1 MEDELRLFLLLGGSV
16 FIIGVLAHGIWKI
29 RKNSKPERKERLEP
43 RQWNDSQDSDDENH
57 EPSENGGFDELG
69 VGSVRV
75 IGGSRSYHGD
85 DADES
90 RLNTDD
96 EHTLSGG
103 DNGTL
108 SNISN
113 DSSTFANDA
122 DRKSLA
128 ENSAHGD
135 TDVFDSGSDN
145 TQGSS
150 NNVNSVNIDQE
161 EASAQEQRST
171 LYGSVITNPK
181 PHLQGQSRSSSD
193 TASVQNDNIADFPE
207 PPGFLLKESEAA
219 SHGSQ
224 ANEQSDGEN
233 ESSESLSDSTSSV
246 STSAN
251 ANASETAGHSADAAN
266 TVSESKKYQRSE
278 VPKAT
283 STLYVDA
290 TKEGTPE
297 TSTLENGAF
306 EKGASE
312 SKIVEG
318 QFDKTAAPQ
327 RVEPTFSGSLREK
340 GENEHVASNH
350 DELAVDRKRFSKTKR
365 TKPASRKREEPNF
378 GDEQMRIDFDDNDTQ
393 SANQASSTS
402 SDQAASKE
410 SSDAAAQEVLVL
422 NVRAKNDLPISGAAL
437 LPMLLTLGFKFG
449 DQDIFHRH
457 VNSNGKGP
465 VLFSLAN
472 MFKPGVFDID
482 NLENFDT
489 QGISLFMILPIEGD
503 PHQVFNMMHNAA
515 RKLADEFD
523 AQVLDGRRSVLTKQG
538 LQQYVEKIREFERKR
553 MISRS

>member
-29 RKNSKPERKERLEP
+29 RKNSKPVEKERLEP
-43 RQWNDSQDSDDENH
+43 REWSDTSDNDTDNH
-57 EPSENGGFDELG
+57 EASEDGEFDELG

-75 IGGSRSYHGD
+75 IGGNRSYHGN

-90 RLNTDD
+90 RYKTDD
-96 EHTLSGG
+96 EQASSDTHYDNVNTG
-103 DNGTL
+103 D
-108 SNISN
+108 
-113 DSSTFANDA
+113 DSSIFANDE
-122 DRKSLA
+122 DKKSLA
-128 ENSAHGD
+128 ANRPQGD
-135 TDVFDSGSDN
+135 TETSASVQDSSATD
-145 TQGSS
+145 
-150 NNVNSVNIDQE
+150 NSVNIERED
-161 EASAQEQRST
+161 AKSQEQRST

-181 PHLQGQSRSSSD
+181 PHLQGQSKPSAVSS
-193 TASVQNDNIADFPE
+193 SVQNDNIADFPE
-207 PPGFLLKESEAA
+207 PPGFLLKETEESICTVDDNAD
-219 SHGSQ
+219 
-224 ANEQSDGEN
+224 ANA
-233 ESSESLSDSTSSV
+233 DSTSNSGL
-246 STSAN
+246 SAPASAN
-251 ANASETAGHSADAAN
+251 VIDLNDRADGSN
-266 TVSESKKYQRSE
+266 GESVNIPSESKKYQRSE

-290 TKEGTPE
+290 TKESFTDNSVE
-297 TSTLENGAF
+297 D
-306 EKGASE
+306 
-312 SKIVEG
+312 SKIAEG
-318 QFDKTAAPQ
+318 QFSDKSAHQ
-327 RVEPTFSGSLREK
+327 RIEPSLSGSLREK
-340 GENEHVASNH
+340 GDNESVASNH
-350 DELAVDRKRFSKTKR
+350 GEIASDRKRFSKTKR
-365 TKPASRKREEPNF
+365 TKPAARKREEPNF
-378 GDEQMRIDFDDNDTQ
+378 GDDQMRIDFDDNDTHT
-393 SANQASSTS
+393 SNQASSNEP
-402 SDQAASKE
+402 A
-410 SSDAAAQEVLVL
+410 DAATQEVLIL
-422 NVRAKNDLPISGAAL
+422 NVRAKNDSPISGAAL

>member
-16 FIIGVLAHGIWKI
+16 FIIGILAHGIWKI

-43 RQWNDSQDSDDENH
+43 RQWNDSPDSDVESDGA
-57 EPSENGGFDELG
+57 SDNGGFDELG

-75 IGGSRSYHGD
+75 IGGNRSFHGD
-85 DADES
+85 DADENRFNS
-90 RLNTDD
+90 DN

-103 DNGTL
+103 DNGTF

-113 DSSTFANDA
+113 DSSSNDSSAFADDA
-122 DRKSLA
+122 DRKSFA
-128 ENSAHGD
+128 ENRTQGD
-135 TDVFDSGSDN
+135 DDASRLSDN
-145 TQGSS
+145 A
-150 NNVNSVNIDQE
+150 NSVNIEQE
-161 EASAQEQRST
+161 GDDAQEQRST

-193 TASVQNDNIADFPE
+193 TAPVQNDNIADFPE

-224 ANEQSDGEN
+224 AIEQSDAEN

-246 STSAN
+246 STSAQN
-251 ANASETAGHSADAAN
+251 NASETAEHSADAAN
-266 TVSESKKYQRSE
+266 TASESKKYQRSE

-290 TKEGTPE
+290 TKEETCE
-297 TSTLENGAF
+297 TSALEN
-306 EKGASE
+306 GASE

-340 GENEHVASNH
+340 GENERAASHH
-350 DELAVDRKRFSKTKR
+350 DELAGERKRFSKTKR
-365 TKPASRKREEPNF
+365 TKPAARKREEPNF
-378 GDEQMRIDFDDNDTQ
+378 GDDQMRIDFDDNDTQ
-393 SANQASSTS
+393 SSNQASSAS
-402 SDQAASKE
+402 SNQAASNE
-410 SSDAAAQEVLVL
+410 SSHTAAQEVLVL